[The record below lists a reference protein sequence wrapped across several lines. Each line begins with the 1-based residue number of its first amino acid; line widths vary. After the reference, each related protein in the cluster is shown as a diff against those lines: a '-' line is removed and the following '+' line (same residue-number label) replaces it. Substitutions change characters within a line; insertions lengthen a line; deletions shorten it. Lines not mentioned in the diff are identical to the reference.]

1 MSWPITISDV
11 RKALQYTAS
20 QGDEDDLQLY
30 ANAAMESVEERIGPH
45 RGQVFS
51 STVSGPVH
59 RILLDYP
66 FEQLVV
72 EMDGVAFTDYLPTAD
87 ELNDVA
93 IEGRFTGRRVKIVG
107 VCPDTVPAVVEVAT
121 RELAAIWYRQ
131 ANAGTAGRG
140 GARTPAV
147 GPWVPL
153 GFAIPREIDEK
164 LAPFAAHKL
173 PGIA

>member
-1 MSWPITISDV
+1 MSWPITTTDV
-11 RKALQYTAS
+11 RKALQFTTG
-20 QGDEDDLQLY
+20 QGDDEDLQLY
-30 ANAAMESVEERIGPH
+30 ADAAMERVEEKIGPH

-51 STVSGPVH
+51 STVAGPT
-59 RILLDYP
+59 RTILLDYT
-66 FEQLVV
+66 FEQIVV
-72 EMDGVAFTDYLPTAD
+72 EMDGAAFTDYFPAD
-87 ELNDVA
+87 GEIGEVA
-93 IEGRFTGRRVKIVG
+93 IEGRFTGRRVKIIG

-131 ANAGTAGRG
+131 ANAGTVGRG
-140 GARTPAV
+140 GTRTPAV

-164 LAPFAAHKL
+164 LAPFEAHKL